1 MQAGKVFFTDQKSVA
16 PSHWLIPLYKKY
28 ALIRQETCFRQ
39 ARRMLSCN
47 ESIHIIQ
54 QIKLF
59 CSAN

>member
-1 MQAGKVFFTDQKSVA
+1 MQAGNVFFTDQKSVA

-47 ESIHIIQ
+47 KSIHII
-54 QIKLF
+54 
-59 CSAN
+59 